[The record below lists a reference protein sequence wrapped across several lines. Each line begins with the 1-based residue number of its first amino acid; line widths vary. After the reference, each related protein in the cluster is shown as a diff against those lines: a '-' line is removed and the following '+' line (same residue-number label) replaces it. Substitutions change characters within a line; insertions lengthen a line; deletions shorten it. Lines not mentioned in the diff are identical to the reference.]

1 MYIFVN
7 NLNVAAK
14 KSLPK
19 IIFLVVYDSSL
30 KEPSSER
37 ILLLLFVSLQWWCG
51 VIILCLALKC
61 SLIQCNLITKSIQ
74 LSFVNTFYDKKR
86 ISLENLVNKH

>member
-7 NLNVAAK
+7 NLNVAVK

-19 IIFLVVYDSSL
+19 SIFLVVCDSSL

-51 VIILCLALKC
+51 VIIFMPSPKMLSYPMQSHYQKYSIKLCKYFL
-61 SLIQCNLITKSIQ
+61 
-74 LSFVNTFYDKKR
+74 
-86 ISLENLVNKH
+86 